1 MQAKFLENEFWYGGA
16 VYESYKQPIGEED
29 SVEWDFRENPTANQ
43 IMPLFLST
51 KGRYIWSEKGF
62 QIQFHKGMIQAEGDC
77 EILLKEGYD
86 SLRGAYLEAMKQHFP
101 FHEIRLSKR
110 FFEAPVYNTWIE
122 MTFYQE
128 QNRILEYARGILEH
142 GLPTGILM
150 IDDGWS
156 PYYGKW
162 QFRKD
167 NFPEA
172 RKMIEEL
179 HEMGFQ
185 VMLWICPF
193 ITPDTVEYRET
204 RDRHLLIETPEGKP
218 RILEWWNG
226 YSAALDLTN
235 PKALE
240 WLKGQLDVL
249 QEMGIDGFKFDAGDS
264 YYYTEGDRLFKKAN
278 TDELSRLWAAF
289 GEQYAFNELRV
300 CFKTG
305 GYSLMQRLCD
315 KHHTWDERGV
325 GGLIPGMLLQG
336 MTGHP
341 FGSPDMIGGGEYISF
356 QENSGKYFDAELFV
370 RYCEIA
376 ALMPV
381 MQFSAAPWRLLGEED
396 YEKVL
401 AAMRVREKYLPV
413 LLETVQHAYETGEPV
428 VRHMEY
434 VFPGQGME
442 KTMNQFMIG
451 DKLLV
456 APVTEKGAASRSV
469 RIPRGRWK
477 LEDKILES
485 NGEEQVLDSRG
496 GLLVLE
502 SIDVIK
508 KDEKTD
514 IEM

>member
-179 HEMGFQ
+179 HKMGFQ
-185 VMLWICPF
+185 VMVWICPF

-204 RDRHLLIETPEGKP
+204 RDKHLLIETPEGKP

-264 YYYTEGDRLFKKAN
+264 YYYTEGDRLYKKAN

-315 KHHTWDERGV
+315 KHHTWDERGI
-325 GGLIPGMLLQG
+325 GGLMPGMLLQG
-336 MTGHP
+336 LTGHP
-341 FGSPDMIGGGEYISF
+341 FGSPDMIGGGEYLSF
-356 QENSGKYFDAELFV
+356 QENSGECFDAELFV

-381 MQFSAAPWRLLGEED
+381 MQFSAAPWRLLGKED

-401 AAMRVREKYLPV
+401 AAMKVREKYLPF
-413 LLETVQHAYETGEPV
+413 LLETVQYAYETGEPV

-456 APVTEKGAASRSV
+456 APVMQKGVTSRMV
-469 RIPRGRWK
+469 QLPRGMWK
-477 LEDKILES
+477 LEDRILES
-485 NGEEQVLDSRG
+485 NGEEWSLNSEK

-502 SIDVIK
+502 KI
-508 KDEKTD
+508 EK
-514 IEM
+514 